1 MTGFNPTVDDVQNV
15 RLILITLRV
24 RNQTV
29 PMEIALM
36 ILSFASYHPRQ
47 SNIKK
52 SKAIYRADEFWRPG
66 PEASIAGLYLTVATL
81 PLSDDVARAQSITF
95 QMKAADQGWADN
107 GGEGTYHNSHTWFEA
122 SILRPESEASTA
134 AALEDINMGNFLENN
149 GTVVWRVHNN
159 ITARRV
165 YRRYRVDWVKGIPT
179 QVDDSRAMGDGQG
192 FLELLRG
199 GDLVA
204 L

>member
-1 MTGFNPTVDDVQNV
+1 M
-15 RLILITLRV
+15 
-24 RNQTV
+24 
-29 PMEIALM
+29 
-36 ILSFASYHPRQ
+36 
-47 SNIKK
+47 
-52 SKAIYRADEFWRPG
+52 
-66 PEASIAGLYLTVATL
+66 
-81 PLSDDVARAQSITF
+81 
-95 QMKAADQGWADN
+95 
-107 GGEGTYHNSHTWFEA
+107 
-122 SILRPESEASTA
+122 
-134 AALEDINMGNFLENN
+134 ENN